1 MASSP
6 VGKDFDSL
14 FPPLGLPAAT
24 PASKL
29 GISGLR
35 NPNSLGDDISLHCGS
50 VPILRHAF
58 CSEIKGGTDSL
69 APVVSNSSGRMNLFD
84 FLESVTVSHNEHLE
98 IQEND
103 TPTVKQ
109 IKGLNKEV
117 RALRSEL
124 DEKDKLIESLKVKGP
139 TRGVLDTGSSWKD
152 KVSPPSVSHARM
164 NLQFFPPVVEGERI
178 RVSPPEEVELQG
190 AVKWKDCLV
199 ASGKIFSIDV
209 KYPWR
214 PTTCST
220 CKVFGHS
227 NCSQQTVVPDAI
239 PYKAPVVP
247 KNKVWVVKSG
257 VETAVPTAGPELPNA
272 SLKVLPCSNPFSVLQ
287 PQDAPVAAL
296 DPPTEVLATE
306 ITELNIGLEDVD
318 KGKNMNATADPD
330 VPSSSNI
337 GEPPQYDFLPNDL
350 GMGLSDPDA
359 VFMALSSLEEEASE
373 TEALFAKF

>member
-1 MASSP
+1 MTSSP

-14 FPPLGLPAAT
+14 FPPLGLVAAT

-58 CSEIKGGTDSL
+58 SFEIKGGTDSL

-124 DEKDKLIESLKVKGP
+124 DEKDKLIES
-139 TRGVLDTGSSWKD
+139 
-152 KVSPPSVSHARM
+152 
-164 NLQFFPPVVEGERI
+164 
-178 RVSPPEEVELQG
+178 
-190 AVKWKDCLV
+190 
-199 ASGKIFSIDV
+199 
-209 KYPWR
+209 
-214 PTTCST
+214 
-220 CKVFGHS
+220 
-227 NCSQQTVVPDAI
+227 QQTVVPDAI

-272 SLKVLPCSNPFSVLQ
+272 SLKVLRCSNPFSVLQ

-337 GEPPQYDFLPNDL
+337 GVPP
-350 GMGLSDPDA
+350 
-359 VFMALSSLEEEASE
+359 
-373 TEALFAKF
+373 